1 MERRTSAY
9 YQRRH
14 RDRLR
19 EQGLLKKELWVL
31 PEYAD
36 ELAEIERRMR
46 RPRGPA
52 PRAGLGEGEQTM
64 GNVSAAVSQGAIGS
78 LWPTANAGIGA
89 PLWTASALCAAI
101 LASQPVRDGAVSVEL
116 IEGAEPGLYL
126 TMHEYGDLPLFMAV
140 VGRQV
145 VVEAMLW
152 PVSQVR
158 DPARFNEA
166 LLRTHKLFPLSTLG
180 IETLDGEAVYIMFGA
195 LSASSSLA
203 DVLFEIET
211 LADNV
216 IRATEAYETHL
227 REAA

>member
-1 MERRTSAY
+1 MERRSSAF

-19 EQGLLKKELWVL
+19 EQGLVKKELWVL

-36 ELAEIERRMR
+36 ELAAVERRMR
-46 RPRGPA
+46 QPGGSAPA
-52 PRAGLGEGEQTM
+52 AARAEGESTM
-64 GNVSAAVSQGAIGS
+64 HDK
-78 LWPTANAGIGA
+78 T
-89 PLWTASALCAAI
+89 LWTAKALHDA
-101 LASQPVRDGAVSVEL
+101 LVASDGVRLGALSVEL

-126 TMHEYGDLPLFMAV
+126 TMHDYGDLPLYMAV
-140 VGRQV
+140 VGRQI

-152 PVSQVR
+152 PVSQVQ
-158 DPARFNEA
+158 DAAGFNEE

-180 IETLDGEAVYIMFGA
+180 IETIDGEAVYIMFGA
-195 LSASSSLA
+195 LSSASSLA
-203 DVLFEIET
+203 DVLFEMET

-216 IRATEAYETHL
+216 IRATEAYEWHL

>member
-1 MERRTSAY
+1 MERRSSAF

-19 EQGLLKKELWVL
+19 EQGLVKKELWVL

-36 ELAEIERRMR
+36 ELAAVERRMR
-46 RPRGPA
+46 QPRGGA
-52 PRAGLGEGEQTM
+52 PLATRMEGEQAMRDKT
-64 GNVSAAVSQGAIGS
+64 
-78 LWPTANAGIGA
+78 
-89 PLWTASALCAAI
+89 LWTAMALHDA
-101 LASQPVRDGAVSVEL
+101 LADSDGVRLGAMSVEL
-116 IEGAEPGLYL
+116 IDGAEPGLYL
-126 TMHEYGDLPLFMAV
+126 TMHDYGDLPLFMAV
-140 VGRQV
+140 VGRQI

-152 PVSQVR
+152 PVSQVS
-158 DPARFNEA
+158 DAARFNEE

-195 LSASSSLA
+195 LSSASSLA
-203 DVLFEIET
+203 DVLFEVET

-216 IRATEAYETHL
+216 IRATEAYEWHL

>member
-1 MERRTSAY
+1 MERRSSAF

-19 EQGLLKKELWVL
+19 EQGLVKKELWVL

-36 ELAEIERRMR
+36 ELAVVERRMR
-46 RPRGPA
+46 QPRGAAPA
-52 PRAGLGEGEQTM
+52 AARAEGELAMRDKT
-64 GNVSAAVSQGAIGS
+64 
-78 LWPTANAGIGA
+78 
-89 PLWTASALCAAI
+89 LWTAKALHDALIASDGVRLGALSA
-101 LASQPVRDGAVSVEL
+101 EL

-126 TMHEYGDLPLFMAV
+126 TMHDYGDLPLYMAV
-140 VGRQV
+140 VGRQI

-152 PVSQVR
+152 PVSQVH
-158 DPARFNEA
+158 DAAGFNEE

-180 IETLDGEAVYIMFGA
+180 IETIDGEAVYIMFGA
-195 LSASSSLA
+195 LSSASSLA
-203 DVLFEIET
+203 DVLFEMET

-216 IRATEAYETHL
+216 IRATEAYAWHL